1 MHTHTRAYAHM
12 SSRSHASPLS
22 CLQKNEIDLDALL
35 LMTDKDYKEMGLEEV
50 RSRDI
55 HVTEWAVNVSCSS

>member
-1 MHTHTRAYAHM
+1 MLLLCR
-12 SSRSHASPLS
+12 
-22 CLQKNEIDLDALL
+22 LQKNEIDLDALL